1 MLGAAL
7 FIFSSFVHISQ
18 CGDFHTSLII
28 DKLEDCPEENIT
40 KYFNMTNVVINIVDE
55 HTFVNGQII
64 FTGEMP
70 GEHSVKVV
78 AIAEKCKHRTLQ
90 ATCEIIFDFAV
101 VKNLCTIWNE
111 KGRMW
116 SKSLESISPPLECR
130 MKNNIYTVTN
140 GTIDEDIFRKTVPEA
155 EKYYWKL
162 KLKLFFNNELRA
174 CGKLACGFQKFPG
187 KKVKK
192 H

>member
-70 GEHSVKVV
+70 
-78 AIAEKCKHRTLQ
+78 
-90 ATCEIIFDFAV
+90 V